1 MTGVYRIFGSE
12 MSPYSLKVRSY
23 FRYKNIPHEWLLRG
37 ANSEEYQKYARLPI
51 VPTLATPDGEG
62 LQDSTP
68 IIERLEA
75 QVPAPAIHPDDPTL
89 KFLSQLIEEFGDEWG
104 NKWMFHYRWKREV
117 DQVSAAQ
124 RIVADMMPGAPDAD
138 KSAMVEQ
145 VQGRMKDRISVVGS
159 NETTSPFIEQTFKD
173 GMSLLET
180 HLANRSY
187 LFGERPSFAD
197 FGLSAQIY
205 EAWTDP
211 TAGQILQEIAPKTC
225 EWHQRMLDPKDQGD
239 FEEWSSLSATLSPF
253 LKGPVRIFLTW
264 SDANAKAISA
274 AAPDLSVELDGI
286 VWSQSV
292 GGPQKYHAKSLAELR
307 RKFVEVSNQEKLV
320 AVLENVGCLQSL
332 LS

>member
-1 MTGVYRIFGSE
+1 MK
-12 MSPYSLKVRSY
+12 LKC
-23 FRYKNIPHEWLLRG
+23 
-37 ANSEEYQKYARLPI
+37 
-51 VPTLATPDGEG
+51 PTP
-62 LQDSTP
+62 S
-68 IIERLEA
+68 
-75 QVPAPAIHPDDPTL
+75 IHPDDPTL

-159 NETTSPFIEQTFKD
+159 NETTSPFIEQNFKD

-225 EWHQRMLDPKDQGD
+225 EWHQRMLDPKTKVILRNG
-239 FEEWSSLSATLSPF
+239 
-253 LKGPVRIFLTW
+253 VR
-264 SDANAKAISA
+264 
-274 AAPDLSVELDGI
+274 
-286 VWSQSV
+286 
-292 GGPQKYHAKSLAELR
+292 YLR
-307 RKFVEVSNQEKLV
+307 R
-320 AVLENVGCLQSL
+320 
-332 LS
+332 

>member
-1 MTGVYRIFGSE
+1 MADAYRIFGSE

-68 IIERLEA
+68 IIEGLEA
-75 QVPAPAIHPDDPTL
+75 QVPAPSIHPNDPML

-104 NKWMFHYRWKREV
+104 NKWMFHYRWKREA

-138 KSAMVEQ
+138 KSAMVDQ
-145 VQGRMKDRISVVGS
+145 VQGRMKERISVVGS

-173 GMSLLET
+173 GMSLLEA

-211 TAGQILQEIAPKTC
+211 TAGQILQESAPKTC

-286 VWSQSV
+286 AWSQSV

-307 RKFVEVSNQEKLV
+307 RKFGEVSDQEELV
-320 AVLENVGCLQSL
+320 AVLEDVGCLRF
-332 LS
+332 LSS

>member
-1 MTGVYRIFGSE
+1 MAAVYRIFGTE

-62 LQDSTP
+62 MQDSTP
-68 IIERLEA
+68 IIEELED
-75 QVPAPAIHPDDPTL
+75 QVPTPSIHPKDPML

-104 NKWMFHYRWKREV
+104 NKWMFHYRWKRAV

-124 RIVADMMPGAPDAD
+124 RIVADMMPEASEEDRSP
-138 KSAMVEQ
+138 MVDQ
-145 VQGRMKDRISVVGS
+145 VQGRMRDRISVVGS

-173 GMSLLET
+173 GMSLLEE

-187 LFGERPSFAD
+187 LFGERPSLAD

-211 TAGQILQEIAPKTC
+211 TAGQILQGIAPKTC
-225 EWHQRMLDPKDQGD
+225 EWHRRMLDPKEKGD

-253 LKGPVRIFLTW
+253 LRGPVRIFLTW

-274 AAPDLSVELDGI
+274 AALDLSVELDGI
-286 VWSQSV
+286 LWSQSV
-292 GGPQKYHAKSLAELR
+292 GGPQKYHAKSLGELW
-307 RKFVEVSNQEKLV
+307 RKFLEVGKIEKLTRL
-320 AVLENVGCLQSL
+320 LEDVGCLKFLNS
-332 LS
+332 